1 MHISPS
7 HCPPQPSGAA
17 AHVIEVEPEL
27 CPCVPPQ
34 EELRHFETKVEKH
47 NHYQEQLEL
56 SHQKLQHVE
65 ALGDK
70 EHIRKTQDKYHTL
83 AEKTK
88 EIGYKVGATP
98 GCSATTLQH
107 G

>member
-1 MHISPS
+1 MF
-7 HCPPQPSGAA
+7 
-17 AHVIEVEPEL
+17 
-27 CPCVPPQ
+27 PQ

-47 NHYQEQLEL
+47 NHYREQLEL

-88 EIGYKVGATP
+88 EIGYKVGVGPNRGVASLQSTLLT
-98 GCSATTLQH
+98 SAKQKKKRIIPL
-107 G
+107 

>member
-1 MHISPS
+1 MF
-7 HCPPQPSGAA
+7 
-17 AHVIEVEPEL
+17 
-27 CPCVPPQ
+27 PQ

-47 NHYQEQLEL
+47 NHYREQLEL

-88 EIGYKVGATP
+88 EIGYKVGITS
-98 GCSATTLQH
+98 GCNVSPLQLALLNRTRQQVCA
-107 G
+107 